1 MREVGVIKKTRN
13 SICILLTLAVPEVV
27 LQVSLHLLLLSRFL
41 QKNHIWVLRLQ
52 NNRDILV
59 LVMC

>member
-52 NNRDILV
+52 NNHDFVV
-59 LVMC
+59 LKVY